1 MLFGVDWATKSD
13 ITSRKVIKSS
23 LLNSPIVLLV
33 EQVRSLKPNQ
43 MTKNLSHRFFSQD
56 ANNLIVIGKLI
67 AYDIAFNN
75 STRFPVQGVWPDTA
89 GSTSNFLFATEK
101 IESDAQ
107 QNWDVEESTQFE
119 TLVAIDNQIF
129 SI

>member
-56 ANNLIVIGKLI
+56 ANNLIVLGKLI

-89 GSTSNFLFATEK
+89 GST
-101 IESDAQ
+101 
-107 QNWDVEESTQFE
+107 
-119 TLVAIDNQIF
+119 
-129 SI
+129 